1 MGKVIVQLKLTN
13 YLDLELKRLKVRK
26 DKPRALETDALVDTG
41 ATRLYLKTSVIK
53 ALGLKKQGEVQSKTT
68 NGVRRRAV
76 YSAARLDLMARNGAF
91 EVVEVDDDVPNLLGQ
106 IPLEYLDLVVDPKGQ
121 KLIPNPEHGDK
132 QMSEE
137 YWEEQV
143 CRSAWS
149 QRDHRTLLQLAFR
162 RSRRS
167 SDLSNRPTRCRA
179 R

>member
-1 MGKVIVQLKLTN
+1 LKRRPRLAKVINRFSDVQTGRRRTPGLTAFADGLRCRPMGKVIVQLKLTN

-26 DKPRALETDALVDTG
+26 DKPRVVETEALVDTG

-91 EVVEVDDDVPNLLGQ
+91 EVVEMDDDVPNLLGQ

-137 YWEEQV
+137 Y
-143 CRSAWS
+143 
-149 QRDHRTLLQLAFR
+149 
-162 RSRRS
+162 
-167 SDLSNRPTRCRA
+167 
-179 R
+179 